1 MLVTRGQDVAE
12 IRSVVY
18 QMAER
23 FGAKDVEGVMALWVE
38 EEASAIGTGADEIR
52 FGSDAVRLQIA
63 RDLSE
68 VDTFSFGMEN
78 LRVDVVGDAAF
89 AFADVEIDATFGS
102 ESMRFPVRATFGL
115 ARTEAGWRIV
125 QGHTS
130 VADSQQPEGQ
140 SFPVELT
147 KTLSDL
153 LTSIDSAAGSSD
165 LQSKGLG
172 TATFLFTDIVD
183 STALSETIGD
193 EKWSALIDDH
203 FRTVKEIVESEGGSV
218 VKTLGDGGMFVFPS
232 GTAALFAAIQIQ
244 REVTSSVEHPLNL
257 RVGVH
262 TGDVIQGQNDYIG
275 LTVNKAARVAAAADG
290 DQILVSSTTADI
302 VNHSDIA
309 FGDPTTVELK
319 GVTGTHTLLPLN
331 WQT

>member
-1 MLVTRGQDVAE
+1 MTKGQDVAE

-23 FGAKDVEGVMALWVE
+23 FGARDVEGVMALFVE
-38 EEASAIGTGADEIR
+38 EGASAVGTGVDEVR
-52 FGSDAVRLQIA
+52 FGSDAVRLQMA

-68 VDTFSFGMEN
+68 VDTISFGVEN

-89 AFADVEIDATFGS
+89 AFANVEINATFGS

-125 QGHTS
+125 QAHTS
-130 VADSQQPEGQ
+130 VPDPQQPEGQ

-153 LTSIDSAAGSSD
+153 LTSMDSAAASSD
-165 LQSKGLG
+165 LQSRNLG

-183 STALSETIGD
+183 STVLSQTMGD
-193 EKWSALIDDH
+193 DKWSELIGAH
-203 FRTVKEIVESEGGSV
+203 FKTVEGIVESEGGSV

-232 GTAALFAAIQIQ
+232 GTATLFAAIQIQ
-244 REVTSSVEHPLNL
+244 RAVTSSVEHALSL

-262 TGDVIQGQNDYIG
+262 TGDVVQGQNDYIG

-290 DQILVSSTTADI
+290 EQVLVSSTTVDI
-302 VNHSDIA
+302 VNHSTLE
-309 FGDPTTVELK
+309 FGDPITVELK
-319 GVTGTHTLLPLN
+319 GITGTHTLLPLN